1 MRMRNLTAALAA
13 SLVLAA
19 AALHGCNRDAG
30 ISSTAGTDPDA
41 NTAAPSTQATG
52 TPSFSL
58 NVNATADSFVD
69 VPGPIKPDRINAKCV
84 QTLTGFNHPAA
95 CTLSLDG
102 KYLFVSN
109 SAATLNGMAYSQGA
123 ISKLEILPDGRLKM
137 LNPSFVDHLH
147 APMGMGVLPKA
158 TAKYPAG
165 SLFVS
170 MGMSNAC
177 DERGDR
183 ITEIKKFNI
192 GVGLFNP
199 DNGNFIG
206 FIPMGPD
213 RALSKAI
220 NHPVLAPC
228 GLCFDSDATLY
239 VADGGNTGREL
250 DPQIVGQPGI
260 IGIRHASIDA
270 LTENQIKGDPMFLPV
285 RHVPAAVYYSK
296 IDDGLYWTTRDDT
309 PAAGVYRTQRN
320 MFPQTG
326 MVQNVVGD
334 LGALMGVAIT
344 PKGTLI
350 ASRLDGDLSFMTK
363 KVLDQV
369 SFNEGGS
376 FSSPGD
382 FRMATHPG
390 GYNLLYI
397 PEQEPNA
404 PDPWKQRLRVIV
416 LPSQF

>member
-13 SLVLAA
+13 SLLAA

-41 NTAAPSTQATG
+41 NAAAPSTQATA

-123 ISKLEILPDGRLKM
+123 ISKLEVLPDGRLKM

-170 MGMSNAC
+170 MGMTNAS

-183 ITEIKKFNI
+183 ITEIKKFNT
-192 GVGLFNP
+192 GVGIFNP
-199 DNGNFIG
+199 ENGNFIG
-206 FIPMGPD
+206 FIPM
-213 RALSKAI
+213 
-220 NHPVLAPC
+220 
-228 GLCFDSDATLY
+228 
-239 VADGGNTGREL
+239 
-250 DPQIVGQPGI
+250 
-260 IGIRHASIDA
+260 
-270 LTENQIKGDPMFLPV
+270 
-285 RHVPAAVYYSK
+285 
-296 IDDGLYWTTRDDT
+296 
-309 PAAGVYRTQRN
+309 
-320 MFPQTG
+320 
-326 MVQNVVGD
+326 
-334 LGALMGVAIT
+334 
-344 PKGTLI
+344 
-350 ASRLDGDLSFMTK
+350 
-363 KVLDQV
+363 
-369 SFNEGGS
+369 
-376 FSSPGD
+376 
-382 FRMATHPG
+382 
-390 GYNLLYI
+390 
-397 PEQEPNA
+397 
-404 PDPWKQRLRVIV
+404 
-416 LPSQF
+416 